1 MNHRTVLRA
10 LALGAAAAVLG
21 TSLVACSSGSSDK
34 GDSSGKSGGSA
45 AALDAALKKG
55 GEISY
60 WTWTPQAEAQVAEFE
75 KQYPN
80 VKVDLVNTQGA
91 GTSNTKVQNA
101 IAAGKGVPDVTQVE
115 YQSLPL
121 FQLSGALLDL
131 SKYGFGDLKD
141 KYTAATWN
149 AVSQN
154 GGIWG
159 LPQDSAPMALF
170 YNKEVFDKF
179 GLTVPKTWDEYIAD
193 AKKLHDADPSKWLI
207 DDAGDAGVATSLMW
221 QAGGKPFKV
230 DGSKVTINLQDEGS
244 KKYAQLYN
252 QLIADGSLGTI
263 AGWSDEWYKDLGDG
277 TISTLIAGG
286 WMPGVL
292 AASAPAGKGKWAVAP
307 LPTWDGKPANAEN
320 GGSTEVIPK
329 LSKNQDLA
337 AAFLRWLN
345 SDPSSIKIFEQNGG
359 FPSTVADLN
368 DSAFIDQKN
377 DYFGGAQI
385 YQTIVPLAADDV
397 AGWSYLP
404 WQAHANDLFSDSVGK
419 AIANKSDIND
429 ALKQWQQANVD
440 YGKQQGFT
448 VSAG

>member
-1 MNHRTVLRA
+1 MSHRTVLRA
-10 LALGAAAAVLG
+10 LTLGAIAAVLG
-21 TSLVACSSGSSDK
+21 GTLVACSNSSSDN
-34 GDSSGKSGGSA
+34 GGSA
-45 AALDAALKKG
+45 ASGSSASKLDAALKKG

-60 WTWTPQAEAQVAEFE
+60 WTWTPQAKDQVAAFE
-75 KQYPN
+75 KAYPK

-101 IAAGKGVPDVTQVE
+101 ISAGKGVPDVTQVE

-121 FQLSGALLDL
+121 FQLQGDL
-131 SKYGFGDLKD
+131 VDLTKYGFGDLKS
-141 KYTAATWN
+141 KYTDATWN

-170 YNKEVFDKF
+170 YNKTVFDQYH
-179 GLTVPKTWDEYIAD
+179 LTVPKTWDEYIAD
-193 AKKLHDADPSKWLI
+193 AKKLHQADPSKWLI

-221 QAGGKPFKV
+221 QAGGHPFQVK
-230 DGSKVTINLQDEGS
+230 GTNVTINLQDDGS
-244 KKYAQLYN
+244 KKYAQMYN

-263 AGWSDEWYKDLGDG
+263 PGWSDEWYKDLGNG
-277 TISTLIAGG
+277 TIATLLAGG

-292 AASAPAGKGKWAVAP
+292 SASAPEGKGHWAVAP
-307 LPTWDGKPANAEN
+307 LPTWDGTPANAEN

-345 SDPSSIKIFEQNGG
+345 SDPESIKVFIKDGG
-359 FPSTVADLN
+359 FPSTNADLN
-368 DSAFIDQKN
+368 DPSFIDQTS
-377 DYFGGAQI
+377 DYFGGQKI
-385 YQTIVPLAADDV
+385 YQTIVPGAKNDV

-404 WQAHANDLFSDSVGK
+404 WQAHANDIFGDSVGK
-419 AIANKSDIND
+419 AIANKTDINK
-429 ALKQWQQANVD
+429 ALQAWQDANVS
-440 YGKQQGFT
+440 YGKQQGFK

>member
-1 MNHRTVLRA
+1 MNTRTVLRA
-10 LALGAAAAVLG
+10 ITLGAIAAVVGG
-21 TSLVACSSGSSDK
+21 TLVACSGGGDDTGSTSSSGSSASK
-34 GDSSGKSGGSA
+34 
-45 AALDAALKKG
+45 LDAALKKG

-60 WTWTPQAEAQVAEFE
+60 WTWTPQAKDQVAAFE
-75 KQYPN
+75 KAYPN
-80 VKVDLVNTQGA
+80 VKVNLVNTQGA

-101 IAAGKGVPDVTQVE
+101 ISAGKGVPDVTQVE

-121 FQLSGALLDL
+121 FQLQGDL
-131 SKYGFGDLKD
+131 IDLTKYGFGDLKS
-141 KYTAATWN
+141 KYTDATWA

-170 YNKEVFDKF
+170 YNKTVFDQY
-179 GLTVPKTWDEYIAD
+179 GISVPKTWDEYIAD
-193 AKKLHDADPSKWLI
+193 AKKLHQADPSKWFI

-221 QAGGKPFKV
+221 QAGGHPFKV
-230 DGSKVTINLQDEGS
+230 DGTKVTIDLQDEGS

-252 QLIADGSLGTI
+252 TLIADGSLGTI
-263 AGWSDEWYKDLGDG
+263 AGWSDEWYKDLGNG
-277 TISTLIAGG
+277 TIATLLAGG

-292 AASAPAGKGKWAVAP
+292 AASAPEGKGHWAVAA
-307 LPTWDGKPANAEN
+307 LPTWDGTPANAEN

-345 SDPSSIKIFEQNGG
+345 SDPESIKVFIKDGG

-368 DSAFIDQKN
+368 DPSFIDQTN
-377 DYFGGAQI
+377 DYFGGQKI
-385 YQTIVPLAADDV
+385 YQTIVPGAKNDV

-404 WQAHANDLFSDSVGK
+404 WQAHANDIFADSVGK
-419 AIANKSDIND
+419 AIANKTDINK
-429 ALKQWQQANVD
+429 ALQTWQDANVS

-448 VSAG
+448 VKAG